1 MKDLLIAGKIMK
13 FLINPDIEIAS
24 KPEKG
29 GKNKGS
35 ERVKDKKNKVPLRKN
50 E

>member
-24 KPEKG
+24 KPQKG
-29 GKNKGS
+29 GKNKG
-35 ERVKDKKNKVPLRKN
+35 
-50 E
+50 